1 MLNYI
6 SIILGYAFLG
16 GGLKYIDQAYD
27 ENAFSK
33 FSAKILAVL
42 LGFAMAY
49 LMAVDT
55 PFSTVFF
62 AGLIAGVFVASKVD
76 NKAFIIGVCCVIAFI
91 GILSFFYTIQFSVL
105 PFVFFF
111 IATFLDEICD
121 AIAHKKKFNKHL
133 RKLLLLRPLS
143 DITLFGLIL
152 YGFFSWFYLIP
163 YYAFFISYNAVEK
176 LSLGWLHNG

>member
-6 SIILGYAFLG
+6 LIVLGYAFLG

-33 FSAKILAVL
+33 FFAKILAVL
-42 LGFAMAY
+42 LGFIMAY

-55 PFSTVFF
+55 PFSTAYLAAMIV
-62 AGLIAGVFVASKVD
+62 GVFVAKKID
-76 NKAFIIGVCCVIAFI
+76 NFSFIIVVSGTIFFLC
-91 GILSFFYTIQFSVL
+91 ILSLFYFIQLSIL
-105 PFVFFF
+105 PFIFFS

-121 AIAHKKKFNKHL
+121 EEAHRKKFNKNL
-133 RKLLLLRPLS
+133 RKLLQLRPLS

-152 YGFFSWFYLIP
+152 SGFFNWFYLIP
-163 YYAFFISYNAVEK
+163 YYAFFISYKAVEK
-176 LSLGWLHNG
+176 LSLKRLHNV